1 MKYLILLDEYWP
13 FPDAN
18 GLCIDNIIHY
28 LNAEMVTVICRVSDE
43 KILEEYLVD
52 DKRILPI
59 YFEREKSFFDR
70 GWVGKIIYIIK
81 HILRVFFFPIYDRK
95 LMEMY
100 FNVANKE
107 IKKRKY
113 DCVITVLNPI
123 EAVTAGKLIKED
135 NTKMQWLIYDL
146 DTVSNCSLGKIEDWF
161 KRIYNKKILK
171 WEREVFS
178 EADYIVHLESHKK
191 HFSQAIYQEF
201 KDKTIFQGVP
211 LLNISRTK
219 IKNNEPKRNTLLYAG
234 RFYNRLREPDVL
246 FNIVEK
252 AIEIDASIE
261 LDVYTKDDS
270 VEDLCKN
277 LLSNKIHIHGFVSQE
292 ILDDIIT
299 RTDILIS
306 IGNRTTI
313 MFPSKIVS
321 YVAKL
326 KPIVHIY
333 QNINDPVIPFLNNYS
348 NALLLDGSLEA
359 EINARKLIEFLLE
372 NHRELSADDIE
383 HTYRRYTGWYCA
395 QEICDYMSIKKGR

>member
-211 LLNISRTK
+211 LLNISRMK

-252 AIEIDASIE
+252 AIDIDASIE

-270 VEDLCKN
+270 VEDLCKKF
-277 LLSNKIHIHGFVSQE
+277 LSNKIHIHGFVSQE

-306 IGNRTTI
+306 IGNRTTV
-313 MFPSKIVS
+313 MFPSKIIS
-321 YVAKL
+321 YLSTL
-326 KPIVHIY
+326 KPIIHIY
-333 QNINDPVIPFLNNYS
+333 QNDKDPVIHFLEKYP
-348 NALLLDGSLEA
+348 NALLLDGRRDANFNAKKIIDFLQMEHRKISES
-359 EINARKLIEFLLE
+359 EILDTFKC
-372 NHRELSADDIE
+372 
-383 HTYRRYTGWYCA
+383 YTGEYCA
-395 QEICDYMSIKKGR
+395 QELLECMNKNKEL